1 MKRDQAIK
9 LIRAEKET
17 IQRQYLVK
25 SLLLF
30 GSVARDQAMPGSDI
44 DLIVE
49 FNQTVGLFHFI
60 ALKQYLEEILGCKVD
75 LATYR
80 SLKPYIKQQV
90 LEEAVLVT

>member
-17 IQRQYLVK
+17 IRRQYLVK

-49 FNQTVGLFHFI
+49 FNQPVGLFHFI
-60 ALKQYLEEILGCKVD
+60 GLKQYLEEILGCKVD

-80 SLKPYIKQQV
+80 SLKPNIKQQV

>member
-1 MKRDQAIK
+1 MKRDQAIT
-9 LIRAEKET
+9 LIRAEQET
-17 IQRQYLVK
+17 IRSQYLVK

-49 FNQTVGLFHFI
+49 FNQPVGLFHFI
-60 ALKQYLEEILGCKVD
+60 GLKQYLEEILGCKVD

-80 SLKPYIKQQV
+80 SLKPHIKQQV